1 MHLQEEPSITNSR
14 EGSPIHG
21 NVQSYAIMEKQE
33 SEEAVLI
40 LLPHGGYQQGYL
52 HDGTM

>member
-1 MHLQEEPSITNSR
+1 MHLQQEPSITNSR

-21 NVQSYAIMEKQE
+21 NVQSFAIMEKQE

-40 LLPHGGYQQGYL
+40 LLPQGRYQQGYL
-52 HDGTM
+52 QDGTI